1 MSSIIL
7 LYLAAINVAG
17 FLAFAWDKY
26 CASRDR
32 WRVPESTLLG
42 LAAVGGSIGAIVASR
57 QLRHKTQKQPFKTIL
72 YAIVVLQLAAVV
84 GVLVLGFM
92 I

>member
-1 MSSIIL
+1 MLFAIL
-7 LYLAAINVAG
+7 IYLAVINIAG
-17 FLAFAWDKY
+17 FAAFAWDKY
-26 CASRDR
+26 CASSDR

-72 YAIVVLQLAAVV
+72 YAIAVLQFMAVV
-84 GVLVLGFM
+84 GVLALG
-92 I
+92 IAI

>member
-1 MSSIIL
+1 MLFAIL
-7 LYLAAINVAG
+7 IYLAAINVAG
-17 FLAFAWDKY
+17 FVAFAWDKY
-26 CASRDR
+26 CASNDR

-72 YAIVVLQLAAVV
+72 YAIAVLQFMAVV
-84 GVLVLGFM
+84 GVLALG
-92 I
+92 IAI